1 MQANISYSKCGIVIY
16 DRSNKIL
23 LDPSRHDHCD
33 FTFISHAHS
42 DHLAEKSDKK
52 RCRSTLLMSKA
63 TCLIARS
70 RGYKIDNFVEE
81 HDGFELIDNGHILGS
96 KGLLIDDCIYYT
108 GDISIRERGFM
119 KPAKLPA
126 VDTLL
131 IESTFGKPEYIFP
144 SITEVLHK
152 TNNII
157 SESYD
162 RGVPVILMGYSLG
175 KAQLLTELFANWGP
189 VYLHESI
196 QKMNSIYRELGIP
209 LIETLS
215 HADALSQGLL
225 SKDKPWIM
233 IAPLTRSGSNFV
245 KYMKSTYGAITV
257 GFSGWAVDNKY
268 KFIMGLDYA
277 LPLSDH
283 CDFHELIRVVE
294 RCKPKKIYTYHGFAA
309 EFSSSLRKM
318 GFDAEPL
325 CGTNTR
331 KTKPMRNIKN
341 IKNTMQVTNHC
352 LDIYM

>member
-1 MQANISYSKCGIVIY
+1 VQTNISYSKYGIVIY
-16 DRSNKIL
+16 DKSNKIL

-42 DHLAEKSDKK
+42 DHLAEKNNRS
-52 RCRSTLLMSKA
+52 RSTLLMSKA

-81 HDGFELIDNGHILGS
+81 HEGFELIDNGHILGS

-108 GDISIRERGFM
+108 GDISIRERGSM
-119 KPAKLPA
+119 KPAKLPV
-126 VDTLL
+126 VDTLI
-131 IESTFGKPEYIFP
+131 IESTFGKSEYIFP
-144 SITEVLHK
+144 TITEVVHK

-157 SESYD
+157 SELYD

-175 KAQLLTELFANWGP
+175 KAQVLTELFANWGP

-215 HADALSQGLL
+215 HTDALSRGLL
-225 SKDKPWIM
+225 SKNKPWIM
-233 IAPLTRSGSNFV
+233 IAPLARSGSNFV
-245 KYMKSTYGAITV
+245 KYMKSTYGAVTI
-257 GFSGWAVDNKY
+257 GFSGWAIDKRY

-283 CDFHELIRVVE
+283 CDFHELVRVVE
-294 RCKPKKIYTYHGFAA
+294 QCKPKKIFTHHGFAA

-325 CGTNTR
+325 SGTSTR
-331 KTKPMRNIKN
+331 KTKPMGD
-341 IKNTMQVTNHC
+341 IKNTMQVANHC